1 MRNLTLLLALIF
13 LPLSL
18 TAKEPVKLIFD
29 TDMGNDIDDAMAL
42 AMIHSLVSRG
52 ECELLAVTVTKD
64 HPQAAAFVDLIN
76 TFYGRPDIPIGVV
89 KDGMAKEPSKYTV
102 LTEHRQRCFAI
113 PS

>member
-1 MRNLTLLLALIF
+1 LLKALFQFNRSVNKLEEKRQLFPRITDQVMKPIYILLLLLAI
-13 LPLSL
+13 PLSL

-42 AMIHSLVSRG
+42 AMIHSLISRG

-76 TFYGRPDIPIGVV
+76 TFYGRP
-89 KDGMAKEPSKYTV
+89 
-102 LTEHRQRCFAI
+102 
-113 PS
+113 

>member
-1 MRNLTLLLALIF
+1 MSTEIDMRNLTLLLALIF

-52 ECELLAVTVTKD
+52 ELS
-64 HPQAAAFVDLIN
+64 LIH
-76 TFYGRPDIPIGVV
+76 I
-89 KDGMAKEPSKYTV
+89 
-102 LTEHRQRCFAI
+102 
-113 PS
+113 